1 MLLECALLLLQELG
15 GVVTL
20 LVEQQVVVG
29 AELVLAHQA
38 VDLDVSDLEAC
49 AILLD
54 RSYVFGFCFSFFVV
68 VVVASVQRN
77 HGAECKK
84 IDFLH

>member
-68 VVVASVQRN
+68 VASVQRN